1 MDEKAVAD
9 GDTVT
14 VYVSTSTPREAACVP
29 QDVQAAAV
37 ERAKARAQRNY
48 TKADALHK
56 QITDAGYRYYTILWS
71 TSFRINTYQNI

>member
-1 MDEKAVAD
+1 MDVKAIAD

-14 VYVSTSTPREAACVP
+14 VYVSTLDPREAACVP
-29 QDVQAAAV
+29 RDVHMAAS

-56 QITDAGYRYYTILWS
+56 QIMDAGYR
-71 TSFRINTYQNI
+71 